1 MCFVGERGCDA
12 GGPRR
17 EFFRLVLSEIFSSSL
32 FLGWPNRVIPT
43 NFYTGAVDHY
53 YIAGKIIA
61 TSILQGGQSPHCFS
75 PPVADYLIYGEIKS
89 EPSIEDIPHIEIQ
102 ESLLQVYTCSCF
114 IDLLYIIYIHVQ
126 LVQCKSSDSIK
137 RLVSQSEF
145 RFLFDCGYRK
155 SMESISTNDI
165 DTIIKTVWL
174 HYVFLSVSNEL
185 AALKNGLEE
194 TLEFHTIMSLHSR
207 QIWNLL
213 VPLQMKL
220 TAAYFHDLFTIEYSL
235 PGSNNFSQFVY
246 NCIFFTRFKQ

>member
-1 MCFVGERGCDA
+1 MYILVDLQLAITLHTQLFTHQLYVTHHKGIMYNYYIVIIMIRPNIDILLDNHARKVISNDETQCVSIRRGQIFEDALAVFSKASTDVKKRLLVCFVGERGCDA

-61 TSILQGGQSPHCFS
+61 TSILQSPHCFS

-89 EPSIEDIPHIEIQ
+89 ETSIEDIPHIEIQ

-114 IDLLYIIYIHVQ
+114 IDLLHIIYIHVQ
-126 LVQCKSSDSIK
+126 LVQCKSSVSIK

-145 RFLFDCGYRK
+145 RFLFDCGYHK
-155 SMESISTNDI
+155 SMESIST
-165 DTIIKTVWL
+165 K
-174 HYVFLSVSNEL
+174 
-185 AALKNGLEE
+185 
-194 TLEFHTIMSLHSR
+194 
-207 QIWNLL
+207 
-213 VPLQMKL
+213 
-220 TAAYFHDLFTIEYSL
+220 
-235 PGSNNFSQFVY
+235 
-246 NCIFFTRFKQ
+246 